1 MKRNFSFYVARRY
14 MFSKK
19 SVGAINVISFISVT
33 GVAVATMALVIV
45 LSVFNGFHDLV
56 ASLFT
61 NFDPQIEVV
70 PAKGKTVN
78 ADAPELDKIRH
89 LNFVDVATDVV
100 EDQAIAVYGDRQ
112 RMVTVMGVDENFDQ
126 LTRIGDILY
135 GEGDFTLRVANLYF
149 GVPGIRLAQDMGLG
163 ARWADYLKIYAPVRQ
178 GQLTDLDTPTDGFVV
193 DSLLSPGVVFAVNQN
208 KYDRDRIITSIYFAR
223 QLFDQDGMLSSL
235 QLRLKP
241 GTDLAEAKQE
251 IKAAAGEN
259 FRVLDRFEQQE
270 DTFRIMQIEKV
281 LAYVFLTFILI
292 VACFNIISS
301 LSMLIIDKKDDIN
314 TLHNLGA
321 SDRQIVSI
329 FLYEGRIISAV
340 GALIGI
346 GLGLALCGLQQ
357 AFGFVKMGDSSGT
370 FIVNAYPRERSLRG
384 CARSVHH
391 RHPDRMG
398 GVVDSGAPSAPSDN
412 GQKSNNINKSKENNE
427 QETLFDSSS
436 CCPACRSDG
445 SSNANRQR
453 TDCAACGKG
462 ERRTGCH
469 PQRGLLEDDFGFGV

>member
-1 MKRNFSFYVARRY
+1 MLKRNFSFYVARRY

-19 SVGAINVISFISVT
+19 SVGAINVISFISVA
-33 GVAVATMALVIV
+33 GVAVGTMALVIV

-70 PAKGKTVN
+70 PVKGKTIN
-78 ADAPELDKIRH
+78 ADAPELDRIRH
-89 LNFVDVATDVV
+89 LDFVDVATDVV

-126 LTRIGDILY
+126 LTNISDILY
-135 GEGDFTLRVANLYF
+135 GDGDFTLRVANLYF
-149 GVPGIRLAQDMGLG
+149 GVPGIRLAQDLGLG
-163 ARWADYLKIYAPVRQ
+163 ARWADYLKIYAPVRR

-193 DSLLSPGVVFAVNQN
+193 DSLLSPGVVYAVNQN

-241 GTDLAEAKQE
+241 GTDLAEAKRE
-251 IKAAAGEN
+251 IKAAAGEK
-259 FRVLDRFEQQE
+259 FRVLDRFEQQA

-301 LSMLIIDKKDDIN
+301 LSMLIIDKKNDIN

-321 SDRQIVSI
+321 NDRQIQSI

-346 GLGLALCGLQQ
+346 GLGLVLCGLQQ
-357 AFGFVKMGDSSGT
+357 AFGFVKMGESSGT
-370 FIVNAYPRERSLRG
+370 FIVNAYPV
-384 CARSVHH
+384 SVHYW
-391 RHPDRMG
+391 DVL
-398 GVVDSGAPSAPSDN
+398 VVFITVILIGWAASW
-412 GQKSNNINKSKENNE
+412 I
-427 QETLFDSSS
+427 
-436 CCPACRSDG
+436 PARRLRKQIL
-445 SSNANRQR
+445 NRI
-453 TDCAACGKG
+453 T
-462 ERRTGCH
+462 T
-469 PQRGLLEDDFGFGV
+469 P

>member
-1 MKRNFSFYVARRY
+1 MSTSQHNTISTPQHFTITTHKIMKRNFSFYVARRY

-19 SVGAINVISFISVT
+19 SVGAINVISFISVA
-33 GVAVATMALVIV
+33 GVAVGTMALVIV

-70 PAKGKTVN
+70 PVKGKTIN
-78 ADAPELDKIRH
+78 ADAPELDRIRH

-126 LTRIGDILY
+126 LTNISDILY
-135 GEGDFTLRVANLYF
+135 GDGDFTLRVANLYF
-149 GVPGIRLAQDMGLG
+149 GVPGIRLAQDLGLG
-163 ARWADYLKIYAPVRQ
+163 ARWTDYLKIYAPVRR

-193 DSLLSPGVVFAVNQN
+193 DSLLSPGVVYAVNQN

-241 GTDLAEAKQE
+241 GTDLSTAKRE
-251 IKAAAGEN
+251 IKAAAGEK
-259 FRVLDRFEQQE
+259 FRVLDRFEQQA

-301 LSMLIIDKKDDIN
+301 LSMLIIDKKNDIN

-321 SDRQIVSI
+321 NDRQIQSI

-357 AFGFVKMGDSSGT
+357 AFGFVKMGESSGT
-370 FIVNAYPRERSLRG
+370 FIVNAYPV
-384 CARSVHH
+384 SVHYW
-391 RHPDRMG
+391 DVL
-398 GVVDSGAPSAPSDN
+398 VVFITVILIGWAASW
-412 GQKSNNINKSKENNE
+412 I
-427 QETLFDSSS
+427 
-436 CCPACRSDG
+436 PARRLRKQIL
-445 SSNANRQR
+445 NRI
-453 TDCAACGKG
+453 T
-462 ERRTGCH
+462 TS
-469 PQRGLLEDDFGFGV
+469 

>member
-19 SVGAINVISFISVT
+19 SVGAINVISFISVA
-33 GVAVATMALVIV
+33 GVAVGTMALVIV

-70 PAKGKTVN
+70 PVKGKTIN
-78 ADAPELDKIRH
+78 ADAPELDRIRH
-89 LNFVDVATDVV
+89 LDFVDVATDVV

-126 LTRIGDILY
+126 LTNISDILY
-135 GEGDFTLRVANLYF
+135 GDGDFTLRVANLYF
-149 GVPGIRLAQDMGLG
+149 GVPGIRLAQDLGLG
-163 ARWADYLKIYAPVRQ
+163 ARWADYLKIYAPVRR

-193 DSLLSPGVVFAVNQN
+193 DSLLSPGVVYAVNQN

-241 GTDLAEAKQE
+241 GTDLSTAKRE
-251 IKAAAGEN
+251 IKAAAGEK
-259 FRVLDRFEQQE
+259 FRVLDRFEQQA

-301 LSMLIIDKKDDIN
+301 LSMLIIDKKNDIN
-314 TLHNLGA
+314 TLYNLGA
-321 SDRQIVSI
+321 NDRQIQSI

-357 AFGFVKMGDSSGT
+357 AFGFVKMGESSGT
-370 FIVNAYPRERSLRG
+370 FIVNAYPV
-384 CARSVHH
+384 SVHYW
-391 RHPDRMG
+391 DVL
-398 GVVDSGAPSAPSDN
+398 VVFITVILIGWAASW
-412 GQKSNNINKSKENNE
+412 I
-427 QETLFDSSS
+427 
-436 CCPACRSDG
+436 PARRLRKQIL
-445 SSNANRQR
+445 NRI
-453 TDCAACGKG
+453 T
-462 ERRTGCH
+462 T
-469 PQRGLLEDDFGFGV
+469 P

>member
-19 SVGAINVISFISVT
+19 SVGAINVISFISVA
-33 GVAVATMALVIV
+33 GVAVGTMALVIV

-70 PAKGKTVN
+70 PVKGKTIN
-78 ADAPELDKIRH
+78 ADAPELDRIRH
-89 LNFVDVATDVV
+89 LDFVDVATDVV

-126 LTRIGDILY
+126 LTNISDILY
-135 GEGDFTLRVANLYF
+135 GDGDFTLRVANLYF
-149 GVPGIRLAQDMGLG
+149 GVPGIRLAQDLGLG
-163 ARWADYLKIYAPVRQ
+163 ARWADYLKIYAPVRR

-193 DSLLSPGVVFAVNQN
+193 DSLLSPGVVYAVNQN

-241 GTDLAEAKQE
+241 GTDLSTAKRE
-251 IKAAAGEN
+251 IKAAAGEK
-259 FRVLDRFEQQE
+259 FRVLDRFEQQA

-301 LSMLIIDKKDDIN
+301 LSMLIIDKKNDIN

-321 SDRQIVSI
+321 NDRQIQSI

-357 AFGFVKMGDSSGT
+357 AFGFVKMGESSGT
-370 FIVNAYPRERSLRG
+370 FIVNAYPV
-384 CARSVHH
+384 SVHYW
-391 RHPDRMG
+391 DVL
-398 GVVDSGAPSAPSDN
+398 VVFITVILIGWAASW
-412 GQKSNNINKSKENNE
+412 I
-427 QETLFDSSS
+427 
-436 CCPACRSDG
+436 PARRLRKQIL
-445 SSNANRQR
+445 NR
-453 TDCAACGKG
+453 T
-462 ERRTGCH
+462 TT
-469 PQRGLLEDDFGFGV
+469 P

>member
-19 SVGAINVISFISVT
+19 SVGAINVISFISVA
-33 GVAVATMALVIV
+33 GVAVGTMALVIV

-70 PAKGKTVN
+70 PVKGKTIN
-78 ADAPELDKIRH
+78 ADAPELDRIRH
-89 LNFVDVATDVV
+89 LDFVDVATDVV

-126 LTRIGDILY
+126 LTNISDILY
-135 GEGDFTLRVANLYF
+135 GDGDFTLRVANLYF
-149 GVPGIRLAQDMGLG
+149 GVPGIRLAQDLGLG
-163 ARWADYLKIYAPVRQ
+163 ARWADYLKIYAPVRR

-193 DSLLSPGVVFAVNQN
+193 DSLLSPGVVYAVNQN

-241 GTDLAEAKQE
+241 GTDLSTAKRE
-251 IKAAAGEN
+251 IKAATGEK
-259 FRVLDRFEQQE
+259 FRVLDRFEQQA

-301 LSMLIIDKKDDIN
+301 LSMLIIDKKNDIN

-321 SDRQIVSI
+321 NDRQIQSI

-357 AFGFVKMGDSSGT
+357 AFGFVKMGESSGT
-370 FIVNAYPRERSLRG
+370 FIVNAYPV
-384 CARSVHH
+384 SVHYW
-391 RHPDRMG
+391 DVL
-398 GVVDSGAPSAPSDN
+398 VVFITVILIGWAASW
-412 GQKSNNINKSKENNE
+412 I
-427 QETLFDSSS
+427 
-436 CCPACRSDG
+436 PARRLRKQIL
-445 SSNANRQR
+445 NRI
-453 TDCAACGKG
+453 T
-462 ERRTGCH
+462 T
-469 PQRGLLEDDFGFGV
+469 P

>member
-1 MKRNFSFYVARRY
+1 MLKRNFSFYVARRY

-19 SVGAINVISFISVT
+19 SVGAINVISFISVA
-33 GVAVATMALVIV
+33 GVAVGTMALVIV

-70 PAKGKTVN
+70 PVKGKTIN
-78 ADAPELDKIRH
+78 ADAPELDRIRH
-89 LNFVDVATDVV
+89 LDFVDVATDVV

-126 LTRIGDILY
+126 LTNISDILY
-135 GEGDFTLRVANLYF
+135 GDGDFTLRVANLYF
-149 GVPGIRLAQDMGLG
+149 GVPGIRLAQDLGLG
-163 ARWADYLKIYAPVRQ
+163 ARWADYLKIYAPVRR

-193 DSLLSPGVVFAVNQN
+193 DSLLSPGVVYAVNQN

-241 GTDLAEAKQE
+241 GTDLSTAKRE
-251 IKAAAGEN
+251 IKAAAGEK
-259 FRVLDRFEQQE
+259 FRVLDRFEQQA

-301 LSMLIIDKKDDIN
+301 LSMLIIDKKNDIN

-321 SDRQIVSI
+321 NDRQIQSI

-357 AFGFVKMGDSSGT
+357 AFGFVKMGESSGT
-370 FIVNAYPRERSLRG
+370 FIVNAYPV
-384 CARSVHH
+384 SVHYW
-391 RHPDRMG
+391 DVL
-398 GVVDSGAPSAPSDN
+398 VVFVTVILIGWAASW
-412 GQKSNNINKSKENNE
+412 I
-427 QETLFDSSS
+427 
-436 CCPACRSDG
+436 PARRLRKQIL
-445 SSNANRQR
+445 NRI
-453 TDCAACGKG
+453 T
-462 ERRTGCH
+462 T
-469 PQRGLLEDDFGFGV
+469 P

>member
-1 MKRNFSFYVARRY
+1 MLKRNFSFYVARRY

-19 SVGAINVISFISVT
+19 SVGAINVISFISVA
-33 GVAVATMALVIV
+33 GVAVGTMALVIV

-70 PAKGKTVN
+70 PVKGKTIN
-78 ADAPELDKIRH
+78 ADAPELDRIRH
-89 LNFVDVATDVV
+89 LDFVDVATDVV

-126 LTRIGDILY
+126 LTNISDILY
-135 GEGDFTLRVANLYF
+135 GDGDFTLRVANLYF
-149 GVPGIRLAQDMGLG
+149 GVPGIRLAQDLGLG
-163 ARWADYLKIYAPVRQ
+163 ARWADYLKIYAPVRR

-193 DSLLSPGVVFAVNQN
+193 DSLLSPGVVYAVNQN

-241 GTDLAEAKQE
+241 GTDLGTAKRE
-251 IKAAAGEN
+251 IKAAAGGR
-259 FRVLDRFEQQE
+259 FRVLDRFEQQA

-301 LSMLIIDKKDDIN
+301 LSMLIIDKKNDIN

-321 SDRQIVSI
+321 NDRQIVSI

-357 AFGFVKMGDSSGT
+357 AFGFVKMGESSGT
-370 FIVNAYPRERSLRG
+370 FIVNAYPV
-384 CARSVHH
+384 SVHYW
-391 RHPDRMG
+391 DVL
-398 GVVDSGAPSAPSDN
+398 VVFITVILIGWAASW
-412 GQKSNNINKSKENNE
+412 I
-427 QETLFDSSS
+427 
-436 CCPACRSDG
+436 PARRLRKQIL
-445 SSNANRQR
+445 NRI
-453 TDCAACGKG
+453 T
-462 ERRTGCH
+462 T
-469 PQRGLLEDDFGFGV
+469 P

>member
-19 SVGAINVISFISVT
+19 SVGAINVISFISVA
-33 GVAVATMALVIV
+33 GVAVGTMALVIV

-70 PAKGKTVN
+70 PVKGKTVN
-78 ADAPELDKIRH
+78 ADAPELDRIRH
-89 LNFVDVATDVV
+89 LDFVDVATDVV

-126 LTRIGDILY
+126 LTNISDILY
-135 GEGDFTLRVANLYF
+135 GDGDFTLRVANLYF
-149 GVPGIRLAQDMGLG
+149 GVPGIRLAQDLGLG
-163 ARWADYLKIYAPVRQ
+163 ARWADYLKIYAPVRR

-193 DSLLSPGVVFAVNQN
+193 DSLLSPGVVYAVNQN
-208 KYDRDRIITSIYFAR
+208 KYDCDRIITSIYFAR

-241 GTDLAEAKQE
+241 GTDLSTAKRE
-251 IKAAAGEN
+251 IKAAAGEK
-259 FRVLDRFEQQE
+259 FRVLDRFEQQA

-321 SDRQIVSI
+321 NDRQIQSI

-357 AFGFVKMGDSSGT
+357 AFGFVKMGESSGT
-370 FIVNAYPRERSLRG
+370 FIVNAYPV
-384 CARSVHH
+384 SVHYW
-391 RHPDRMG
+391 DVL
-398 GVVDSGAPSAPSDN
+398 VVFITVILIGWAASW
-412 GQKSNNINKSKENNE
+412 I
-427 QETLFDSSS
+427 
-436 CCPACRSDG
+436 PARRLRKQIL
-445 SSNANRQR
+445 NRI
-453 TDCAACGKG
+453 T
-462 ERRTGCH
+462 T
-469 PQRGLLEDDFGFGV
+469 P

>member
-1 MKRNFSFYVARRY
+1 MLKRNFSFYVARRY

-19 SVGAINVISFISVT
+19 SVGAINVISFISVA
-33 GVAVATMALVIV
+33 GVAVGTMALVIV

-70 PAKGKTVN
+70 PLKGKTIN

-89 LNFVDVATDVV
+89 LDFVDVATDVV

-126 LTRIGDILY
+126 LTNIGDILY
-135 GEGDFTLRVANLYF
+135 GDGDFTLRVANLYF
-149 GVPGIRLAQDMGLG
+149 GVPGIRLAQDLGLG
-163 ARWADYLKIYAPVRQ
+163 ARWADYLKIYAPVRR

-193 DSLLSPGVVFAVNQN
+193 DSLLSPGVVYAVNQN

-241 GTDLAEAKQE
+241 GTDLGTAKKE
-251 IKAAAGEN
+251 IKAAAGEK
-259 FRVLDRFEQQE
+259 FRVLDRFEQQA

-301 LSMLIIDKKDDIN
+301 LSMLIIDKKNDIN

-321 SDRQIVSI
+321 NDRQIVSI

-357 AFGFVKMGDSSGT
+357 AFGFVKMGESSGT
-370 FIVNAYPRERSLRG
+370 FIVNAYPV
-384 CARSVHH
+384 SVHYW
-391 RHPDRMG
+391 DVL
-398 GVVDSGAPSAPSDN
+398 VVFVTVILIGWAASW
-412 GQKSNNINKSKENNE
+412 I
-427 QETLFDSSS
+427 
-436 CCPACRSDG
+436 PARRLRKQIL
-445 SSNANRQR
+445 NRI
-453 TDCAACGKG
+453 T
-462 ERRTGCH
+462 T
-469 PQRGLLEDDFGFGV
+469 P

>member
-1 MKRNFSFYVARRY
+1 MLKRNFSFYVARRY

-19 SVGAINVISFISVT
+19 SVGAINVISFISVA
-33 GVAVATMALVIV
+33 GVAVGTMALVIV

-70 PAKGKTVN
+70 PVKGKTIN
-78 ADAPELDKIRH
+78 ADAPELDRIRH
-89 LNFVDVATDVV
+89 LDFVDVATDVV

-126 LTRIGDILY
+126 LTNISDILY
-135 GEGDFTLRVANLYF
+135 GDGDFTLRVANLYF
-149 GVPGIRLAQDMGLG
+149 GVPGIRLAQDLGLG
-163 ARWADYLKIYAPVRQ
+163 ARWADYLKIYAPVRR

-193 DSLLSPGVVFAVNQN
+193 DSLLSPGVVYAVNQN

-241 GTDLAEAKQE
+241 GTDLSTAKRE
-251 IKAAAGEN
+251 IKAAAGEK
-259 FRVLDRFEQQE
+259 FRVLDRFEQQA

-301 LSMLIIDKKDDIN
+301 LSMLIIDKKNDIN
-314 TLHNLGA
+314 TLHSLGA
-321 SDRQIVSI
+321 NDRQIQSI

-357 AFGFVKMGDSSGT
+357 AFGFVKMGESSGT
-370 FIVNAYPRERSLRG
+370 FIVNAYPV
-384 CARSVHH
+384 SVHYW
-391 RHPDRMG
+391 DVL
-398 GVVDSGAPSAPSDN
+398 VVFITVILIGWAASW
-412 GQKSNNINKSKENNE
+412 I
-427 QETLFDSSS
+427 
-436 CCPACRSDG
+436 PARRLRKQIL
-445 SSNANRQR
+445 NRI
-453 TDCAACGKG
+453 T
-462 ERRTGCH
+462 T
-469 PQRGLLEDDFGFGV
+469 P

>member
-19 SVGAINVISFISVT
+19 SVGAINVISFISVA
-33 GVAVATMALVIV
+33 GVAVGTMALVIV

-70 PAKGKTVN
+70 PVKGKTIN
-78 ADAPELDKIRH
+78 ADAPELDRIRH

-126 LTRIGDILY
+126 LTNIGDILY
-135 GEGDFTLRVANLYF
+135 GDGDFTLRVANLYF
-149 GVPGIRLAQDMGLG
+149 GVPGIRLAQDLGLG
-163 ARWADYLKIYAPVRQ
+163 ARWADYLKIYAPVRR

-193 DSLLSPGVVFAVNQN
+193 DSLLSPGVVYAVNQN

-241 GTDLAEAKQE
+241 GTDLSTAKRE
-251 IKAAAGEN
+251 IKAAAGEK
-259 FRVLDRFEQQE
+259 FRVLDRFEQQA

-301 LSMLIIDKKDDIN
+301 LSMLIIDKKNDIN

-321 SDRQIVSI
+321 NDRQIQSI

-346 GLGLALCGLQQ
+346 GFGLALCGLQQ
-357 AFGFVKMGDSSGT
+357 AFGFVKMGESSGT
-370 FIVNAYPRERSLRG
+370 FIVNAYPV
-384 CARSVHH
+384 SVHYW
-391 RHPDRMG
+391 DVL
-398 GVVDSGAPSAPSDN
+398 VVFVTVILIGWAASW
-412 GQKSNNINKSKENNE
+412 I
-427 QETLFDSSS
+427 
-436 CCPACRSDG
+436 PARRLRKQIL
-445 SSNANRQR
+445 NRI
-453 TDCAACGKG
+453 T
-462 ERRTGCH
+462 T
-469 PQRGLLEDDFGFGV
+469 P

>member
-1 MKRNFSFYVARRY
+1 MLKRNFSFYVARRY

-19 SVGAINVISFISVT
+19 SVGAINVISFISVA
-33 GVAVATMALVIV
+33 GVAVGTMALVIV

-70 PAKGKTVN
+70 PVKGKTIN
-78 ADAPELDKIRH
+78 ADAPELDRIRH
-89 LNFVDVATDVV
+89 LDFVDVATDVV
-100 EDQAIAVYGDRQ
+100 EDQAIAVYSDRQ

-126 LTRIGDILY
+126 LTNISDILY
-135 GEGDFTLRVANLYF
+135 GDGDFTLRVANLYF
-149 GVPGIRLAQDMGLG
+149 GVPGIRLAQDLGLG
-163 ARWADYLKIYAPVRQ
+163 ARWADYLKIYAPVRR

-193 DSLLSPGVVFAVNQN
+193 DSLLSPGVVYAVNQN

-241 GTDLAEAKQE
+241 GTDLSTAKRE
-251 IKAAAGEN
+251 IKAAAGEK
-259 FRVLDRFEQQE
+259 FRVLDRFEQQA

-301 LSMLIIDKKDDIN
+301 LSMLIIDKKNDIN

-321 SDRQIVSI
+321 NDRQIQSI

-357 AFGFVKMGDSSGT
+357 AFGFVKMGESSGT
-370 FIVNAYPRERSLRG
+370 FIVNAYPV
-384 CARSVHH
+384 SVHYW
-391 RHPDRMG
+391 DVL
-398 GVVDSGAPSAPSDN
+398 VVFITVILIGWAASW
-412 GQKSNNINKSKENNE
+412 I
-427 QETLFDSSS
+427 
-436 CCPACRSDG
+436 PARRLRKQIL
-445 SSNANRQR
+445 NRI
-453 TDCAACGKG
+453 T
-462 ERRTGCH
+462 TS
-469 PQRGLLEDDFGFGV
+469 

>member
-1 MKRNFSFYVARRY
+1 MSTSQHNTISTPQHFTITTHKIMKRNFSFYVARRY

-19 SVGAINVISFISVT
+19 SVGAINVISFISVA
-33 GVAVATMALVIV
+33 GVAVGTMALVIV

-70 PAKGKTVN
+70 PVKGKTIN
-78 ADAPELDKIRH
+78 ADAPELDRIRH
-89 LNFVDVATDVV
+89 LDFVDVATDVV

-126 LTRIGDILY
+126 LTNISDILY
-135 GEGDFTLRVANLYF
+135 GDGDFTLRVANLYF
-149 GVPGIRLAQDMGLG
+149 GVPGIRLAQDLGLG
-163 ARWADYLKIYAPVRQ
+163 ARWADYLKIYAPVRR

-193 DSLLSPGVVFAVNQN
+193 DSLLSPGVVYAVNQN

-241 GTDLAEAKQE
+241 GTDLSTAKRE
-251 IKAAAGEN
+251 IKAAAGEK
-259 FRVLDRFEQQE
+259 FRVLDRFEQQA

-301 LSMLIIDKKDDIN
+301 LSMLIIDKKNDIN

-321 SDRQIVSI
+321 NDRQIQSI

-357 AFGFVKMGDSSGT
+357 AFGFVKMGESSGT
-370 FIVNAYPRERSLRG
+370 FIVNAYPV
-384 CARSVHH
+384 SVHYW
-391 RHPDRMG
+391 DVL
-398 GVVDSGAPSAPSDN
+398 VVFVTVILIGWAASW
-412 GQKSNNINKSKENNE
+412 I
-427 QETLFDSSS
+427 
-436 CCPACRSDG
+436 PARRLRKQIL
-445 SSNANRQR
+445 NRI
-453 TDCAACGKG
+453 T
-462 ERRTGCH
+462 T
-469 PQRGLLEDDFGFGV
+469 P

>member
-1 MKRNFSFYVARRY
+1 MSTSQHNTISTPQHFTITTHKIMKRNFSFYVARRY

-19 SVGAINVISFISVT
+19 SVGAINVISFISVA
-33 GVAVATMALVIV
+33 GVAVGTMALVIV

-70 PAKGKTVN
+70 PVKGKTIN
-78 ADAPELDKIRH
+78 ADAPELDRIRH
-89 LNFVDVATDVV
+89 LDFVDVATDVV

-126 LTRIGDILY
+126 LTNISDILY
-135 GEGDFTLRVANLYF
+135 GDGDFTLRVANLYF
-149 GVPGIRLAQDMGLG
+149 GVPGIRLAQDLGLG
-163 ARWADYLKIYAPVRQ
+163 ARWTDYLKIYAPVRR

-193 DSLLSPGVVFAVNQN
+193 DSLLSPGVVYAVNQN

-241 GTDLAEAKQE
+241 GTDLSTAKRE
-251 IKAAAGEN
+251 IKAAAGEK
-259 FRVLDRFEQQE
+259 FRVLDRFEQQA

-301 LSMLIIDKKDDIN
+301 LSMLIIDKKNDIN

-321 SDRQIVSI
+321 NDRQIQSI
-329 FLYEGRIISAV
+329 FLYEGRIISAI

-357 AFGFVKMGDSSGT
+357 AFGFVKMGESSGT
-370 FIVNAYPRERSLRG
+370 FIVNAYPV
-384 CARSVHH
+384 SVHYW
-391 RHPDRMG
+391 DVL
-398 GVVDSGAPSAPSDN
+398 VVFITVILIGWAASW
-412 GQKSNNINKSKENNE
+412 I
-427 QETLFDSSS
+427 
-436 CCPACRSDG
+436 PARRLRKQIL
-445 SSNANRQR
+445 NRI
-453 TDCAACGKG
+453 T
-462 ERRTGCH
+462 T
-469 PQRGLLEDDFGFGV
+469 P

>member
-1 MKRNFSFYVARRY
+1 

-19 SVGAINVISFISVT
+19 SVGAINVISFISVA
-33 GVAVATMALVIV
+33 GVAVGTMALVIV

-70 PAKGKTVN
+70 PVKGKTIN
-78 ADAPELDKIRH
+78 ADAPELDRIRH
-89 LNFVDVATDVV
+89 LDFVDVATDVV

-126 LTRIGDILY
+126 LTNIGDILY
-135 GEGDFTLRVANLYF
+135 GDGDFTLRVANLYF
-149 GVPGIRLAQDMGLG
+149 GVPGIRLAQDLGLG
-163 ARWADYLKIYAPVRQ
+163 ARWADYLKIYAPVRR

-193 DSLLSPGVVFAVNQN
+193 DSLLSPGVVYAVNQN

-241 GTDLAEAKQE
+241 GTDLSTAKRE
-251 IKAAAGEN
+251 IKAAAGEK
-259 FRVLDRFEQQE
+259 FRVLDRFEQQA

-301 LSMLIIDKKDDIN
+301 LSMLIIDKKNDIN

-321 SDRQIVSI
+321 NDRQIQSI

-357 AFGFVKMGDSSGT
+357 AFGFVKMGESSGT
-370 FIVNAYPRERSLRG
+370 FIVNAYPV
-384 CARSVHH
+384 SVHYW
-391 RHPDRMG
+391 DVL
-398 GVVDSGAPSAPSDN
+398 VVFITVILIGWAASW
-412 GQKSNNINKSKENNE
+412 I
-427 QETLFDSSS
+427 
-436 CCPACRSDG
+436 PARRLRKQIL
-445 SSNANRQR
+445 NRI
-453 TDCAACGKG
+453 T
-462 ERRTGCH
+462 TS
-469 PQRGLLEDDFGFGV
+469 

>member
-1 MKRNFSFYVARRY
+1 MLKRNFSFYVARRY

-19 SVGAINVISFISVT
+19 SVGAINVISFISVA
-33 GVAVATMALVIV
+33 GVAVGTMALVIV

-70 PAKGKTVN
+70 PVKGKTIN
-78 ADAPELDKIRH
+78 ADAPELDRIRH
-89 LNFVDVATDVV
+89 LDFVDVATDVV

-126 LTRIGDILY
+126 LTNISDILY
-135 GEGDFTLRVANLYF
+135 GDGDFTLRVANLYF
-149 GVPGIRLAQDMGLG
+149 GVPGIRLAQDLGLG
-163 ARWADYLKIYAPVRQ
+163 ARWADYLKIYAPVRR

-193 DSLLSPGVVFAVNQN
+193 DSLLSPGVVYAVNQN

-241 GTDLAEAKQE
+241 GTDLSTAKRE
-251 IKAAAGEN
+251 IKAAAGEK
-259 FRVLDRFEQQE
+259 FRVLDRFEQQA

-301 LSMLIIDKKDDIN
+301 LSMLIIDKKNDIN

-321 SDRQIVSI
+321 NERQIQSI

-357 AFGFVKMGDSSGT
+357 AFGFVKMGESSGT
-370 FIVNAYPRERSLRG
+370 FIVNAYPV
-384 CARSVHH
+384 SVHYW
-391 RHPDRMG
+391 DVL
-398 GVVDSGAPSAPSDN
+398 VVFITVILIGWAASW
-412 GQKSNNINKSKENNE
+412 I
-427 QETLFDSSS
+427 
-436 CCPACRSDG
+436 PARRLRKQIL
-445 SSNANRQR
+445 NRI
-453 TDCAACGKG
+453 T
-462 ERRTGCH
+462 T
-469 PQRGLLEDDFGFGV
+469 P

>member
-1 MKRNFSFYVARRY
+1 MKRNFSFYIARRY

-19 SVGAINVISFISVT
+19 SVGAINVISFISVA
-33 GVAVATMALVIV
+33 GVAVGTMALVIV

-70 PAKGKTVN
+70 PVKGKTIN
-78 ADAPELDKIRH
+78 ADAPELDRIRH
-89 LNFVDVATDVV
+89 LDFVDVATDVV

-126 LTRIGDILY
+126 LTNISDILY
-135 GEGDFTLRVANLYF
+135 GDGDFTLRVANLYF
-149 GVPGIRLAQDMGLG
+149 GVPGIRLAQDLGLG
-163 ARWADYLKIYAPVRQ
+163 ARWADYLKIYAPVRR
-178 GQLTDLDTPTDGFVV
+178 GQLTDLNTPTDGFVV
-193 DSLLSPGVVFAVNQN
+193 DSLLSPGVVYAVNQN

-241 GTDLAEAKQE
+241 DTDLSTAKCE
-251 IKAAAGEN
+251 IKAAAGEK
-259 FRVLDRFEQQE
+259 FRVLDRFEQQA

-321 SDRQIVSI
+321 NDRQIQSI

-357 AFGFVKMGDSSGT
+357 AFGFVKMGESSGT
-370 FIVNAYPRERSLRG
+370 FIVNAYPV
-384 CARSVHH
+384 SVHYW
-391 RHPDRMG
+391 DVL
-398 GVVDSGAPSAPSDN
+398 VVFITVILIGWAASW
-412 GQKSNNINKSKENNE
+412 I
-427 QETLFDSSS
+427 
-436 CCPACRSDG
+436 PARRLRKQIL
-445 SSNANRQR
+445 NRI
-453 TDCAACGKG
+453 T
-462 ERRTGCH
+462 T
-469 PQRGLLEDDFGFGV
+469 P

>member
-1 MKRNFSFYVARRY
+1 MSTSQHNTISTPQHFTITTHKIMKRNFSFYVARRY

-19 SVGAINVISFISVT
+19 SVGAINVISFISVA
-33 GVAVATMALVIV
+33 GVAVGTMALVIV

-70 PAKGKTVN
+70 PVKGKTIN
-78 ADAPELDKIRH
+78 ADAPELDRIRH
-89 LNFVDVATDVV
+89 LDFVDVATDVV

-126 LTRIGDILY
+126 LTNISDILY
-135 GEGDFTLRVANLYF
+135 GDGDFTLRVANLYF
-149 GVPGIRLAQDMGLG
+149 GVPGIRLAQDLGLG
-163 ARWADYLKIYAPVRQ
+163 ARWADYLKIYAPVRR
-178 GQLTDLDTPTDGFVV
+178 GQLTDIDTPTDGFVV
-193 DSLLSPGVVFAVNQN
+193 DSLLSPGVVYAVNQN

-241 GTDLAEAKQE
+241 GTDLGTAKRE
-251 IKAAAGEN
+251 IKAAAGEK
-259 FRVLDRFEQQE
+259 FRVLDRFEQQA

-301 LSMLIIDKKDDIN
+301 LSMLIIDKKNDIN

-321 SDRQIVSI
+321 NERQIQSI

-357 AFGFVKMGDSSGT
+357 AFGFVKMGESSGT
-370 FIVNAYPRERSLRG
+370 FIVNAYPV
-384 CARSVHH
+384 SVHYW
-391 RHPDRMG
+391 DVL
-398 GVVDSGAPSAPSDN
+398 VVFITVILIGWAASW
-412 GQKSNNINKSKENNE
+412 I
-427 QETLFDSSS
+427 
-436 CCPACRSDG
+436 PARRLRKQIL
-445 SSNANRQR
+445 NRI
-453 TDCAACGKG
+453 T
-462 ERRTGCH
+462 T
-469 PQRGLLEDDFGFGV
+469 P

>member
-1 MKRNFSFYVARRY
+1 MSTSQHITISTPQHFTITTHKIMKRNFSFYVARRY

-19 SVGAINVISFISVT
+19 SVGAINVISFISVA
-33 GVAVATMALVIV
+33 GVAVGTMALVIV

-70 PAKGKTVN
+70 PVKGKTIN
-78 ADAPELDKIRH
+78 ADAPELDRIRH
-89 LNFVDVATDVV
+89 LDFVDVATDVV

-126 LTRIGDILY
+126 LTNISDILY
-135 GEGDFTLRVANLYF
+135 GDGDFTLRVANLYF
-149 GVPGIRLAQDMGLG
+149 GVPGIRLAQDLGLG
-163 ARWADYLKIYAPVRQ
+163 ARWTDYLKIYAPVRR

-193 DSLLSPGVVFAVNQN
+193 DSLLSPGVVYAVNQN

-241 GTDLAEAKQE
+241 GTDLSTAKRE
-251 IKAAAGEN
+251 IKAAAGEK
-259 FRVLDRFEQQE
+259 FRVLDRFEQQA

-301 LSMLIIDKKDDIN
+301 LSMLIIDKKNDIN

-321 SDRQIVSI
+321 NDRQIQSI

-357 AFGFVKMGDSSGT
+357 AFGFVKMGESSGT
-370 FIVNAYPRERSLRG
+370 FIVNAYPV
-384 CARSVHH
+384 SVHYW
-391 RHPDRMG
+391 DVL
-398 GVVDSGAPSAPSDN
+398 VVFITVILIGWAASW
-412 GQKSNNINKSKENNE
+412 I
-427 QETLFDSSS
+427 
-436 CCPACRSDG
+436 PARRLRKQIL
-445 SSNANRQR
+445 NRI
-453 TDCAACGKG
+453 T
-462 ERRTGCH
+462 T
-469 PQRGLLEDDFGFGV
+469 P

>member
-19 SVGAINVISFISVT
+19 SVGAINVISFISVA
-33 GVAVATMALVIV
+33 GVAVGTMALVIV

-70 PAKGKTVN
+70 PVKGKTVN
-78 ADAPELDKIRH
+78 ADAPELDRIRH
-89 LNFVDVATDVV
+89 LDFVDVATDVV

-126 LTRIGDILY
+126 LTNISDILY
-135 GEGDFTLRVANLYF
+135 GDGDFTLRVANLYF
-149 GVPGIRLAQDMGLG
+149 GVPGIRLAQDLGLG
-163 ARWADYLKIYAPVRQ
+163 ARWTDYLKIYAPVRR

-193 DSLLSPGVVFAVNQN
+193 DSLLSPGVVYAVNQN

-241 GTDLAEAKQE
+241 GTDLSTAKRE
-251 IKAAAGEN
+251 IKAAAGEK
-259 FRVLDRFEQQE
+259 FRVLDRFEQQA

-301 LSMLIIDKKDDIN
+301 LSMLIIDKKNDIN

-321 SDRQIVSI
+321 NDRQIQSI

-357 AFGFVKMGDSSGT
+357 AFGFVKMGESSGT
-370 FIVNAYPRERSLRG
+370 FIVNAYPV
-384 CARSVHH
+384 SVHYW
-391 RHPDRMG
+391 DVL
-398 GVVDSGAPSAPSDN
+398 VVFVTVILIGWAASW
-412 GQKSNNINKSKENNE
+412 I
-427 QETLFDSSS
+427 
-436 CCPACRSDG
+436 PARRLRKQIL
-445 SSNANRQR
+445 NRI
-453 TDCAACGKG
+453 T
-462 ERRTGCH
+462 T
-469 PQRGLLEDDFGFGV
+469 P

>member
-19 SVGAINVISFISVT
+19 SVGAINVISFISVA
-33 GVAVATMALVIV
+33 GVAVGTMALVIV

-70 PAKGKTVN
+70 PVKGKTIN
-78 ADAPELDKIRH
+78 ADAPELDRIRH
-89 LNFVDVATDVV
+89 LDFVDVATDVV

-126 LTRIGDILY
+126 LTNISDILY
-135 GEGDFTLRVANLYF
+135 GDGDFTLRVANLYF
-149 GVPGIRLAQDMGLG
+149 GVPGIRLAQDLGLG
-163 ARWADYLKIYAPVRQ
+163 ARWADYLKIYAPVRR

-193 DSLLSPGVVFAVNQN
+193 DSLLSPGVVYAVNQN

-223 QLFDQDGMLSSL
+223 QLFDQGGMLSSL

-241 GTDLAEAKQE
+241 GTDLSTAKRE
-251 IKAAAGEN
+251 IKAAAGEK
-259 FRVLDRFEQQE
+259 FRVLDRFEQQA

-321 SDRQIVSI
+321 NDRQIQSI

-357 AFGFVKMGDSSGT
+357 AFGFVKMGESSGT
-370 FIVNAYPRERSLRG
+370 FIVNAYPV
-384 CARSVHH
+384 SVHYW
-391 RHPDRMG
+391 DVL
-398 GVVDSGAPSAPSDN
+398 VVFITVILIGWAASW
-412 GQKSNNINKSKENNE
+412 I
-427 QETLFDSSS
+427 
-436 CCPACRSDG
+436 PARRLRKQIL
-445 SSNANRQR
+445 NRI
-453 TDCAACGKG
+453 T
-462 ERRTGCH
+462 T
-469 PQRGLLEDDFGFGV
+469 P

>member
-1 MKRNFSFYVARRY
+1 

-19 SVGAINVISFISVT
+19 SVGAINVISFISVA
-33 GVAVATMALVIV
+33 GVAVGTMALVIV

-70 PAKGKTVN
+70 PVKGKTIN
-78 ADAPELDKIRH
+78 ADAPELDRIRH
-89 LNFVDVATDVV
+89 LDFVDVATDVV

-126 LTRIGDILY
+126 LTNISDILY
-135 GEGDFTLRVANLYF
+135 GDGDFTLRVANLYF
-149 GVPGIRLAQDMGLG
+149 GVPGIRLAQDLGLG
-163 ARWADYLKIYAPVRQ
+163 ARWADYLKIYAPVRR

-193 DSLLSPGVVFAVNQN
+193 DSLLSPGVVYAVNQN

-241 GTDLAEAKQE
+241 GTDLSTAKRE
-251 IKAAAGEN
+251 IKAAAGEK
-259 FRVLDRFEQQE
+259 FRVLDRFEQQA

-301 LSMLIIDKKDDIN
+301 LSMLIIDKKNDIN

-321 SDRQIVSI
+321 NDRQIVSI

-357 AFGFVKMGDSSGT
+357 AFGFVKMGESSGT
-370 FIVNAYPRERSLRG
+370 FIVNAYPV
-384 CARSVHH
+384 SVHYW
-391 RHPDRMG
+391 DVL
-398 GVVDSGAPSAPSDN
+398 VVFITVILIGWAASW
-412 GQKSNNINKSKENNE
+412 I
-427 QETLFDSSS
+427 
-436 CCPACRSDG
+436 PARRLRKQIL
-445 SSNANRQR
+445 NRI
-453 TDCAACGKG
+453 T
-462 ERRTGCH
+462 T
-469 PQRGLLEDDFGFGV
+469 P

>member
-19 SVGAINVISFISVT
+19 SVGAINVISFISVA
-33 GVAVATMALVIV
+33 GVAVGTMALVIV

-70 PAKGKTVN
+70 PVKGKTIN
-78 ADAPELDKIRH
+78 ADAPELDRIRH
-89 LNFVDVATDVV
+89 LDFVDVATDVV

-126 LTRIGDILY
+126 LTNISDILY
-135 GEGDFTLRVANLYF
+135 GDGDFTLRVANLYF
-149 GVPGIRLAQDMGLG
+149 GVPGIRLAQDLGLG
-163 ARWADYLKIYAPVRQ
+163 ARWADYLKIYAPVRR

-193 DSLLSPGVVFAVNQN
+193 DSLLSPGVVYAVNQN

-241 GTDLAEAKQE
+241 GTDLSTAKRE
-251 IKAAAGEN
+251 IKAAAGEK
-259 FRVLDRFEQQE
+259 FRVLDRFEQQA

-301 LSMLIIDKKDDIN
+301 LSMLIIDKKNDIN
-314 TLHNLGA
+314 TLHNLGVN
-321 SDRQIVSI
+321 DRQIQSI

-357 AFGFVKMGDSSGT
+357 AFGFVKMGESSGT
-370 FIVNAYPRERSLRG
+370 FIVNAYPV
-384 CARSVHH
+384 SVHYW
-391 RHPDRMG
+391 DVL
-398 GVVDSGAPSAPSDN
+398 VVFITVILIGWAASW
-412 GQKSNNINKSKENNE
+412 I
-427 QETLFDSSS
+427 
-436 CCPACRSDG
+436 PARRLRKQIL
-445 SSNANRQR
+445 NRI
-453 TDCAACGKG
+453 T
-462 ERRTGCH
+462 T
-469 PQRGLLEDDFGFGV
+469 P

>member
-19 SVGAINVISFISVT
+19 SVGAINVISFISVA
-33 GVAVATMALVIV
+33 GVAVGTMALVIV

-70 PAKGKTVN
+70 PVKGKTIN
-78 ADAPELDKIRH
+78 ADAPELDRIRH
-89 LNFVDVATDVV
+89 LDFVDVATDVV

-126 LTRIGDILY
+126 LTNISDILY
-135 GEGDFTLRVANLYF
+135 GDGDFTLRVANLYF
-149 GVPGIRLAQDMGLG
+149 GVPGIRLAQDLGLG
-163 ARWADYLKIYAPVRQ
+163 ARWADYLKIYAPVRR

-193 DSLLSPGVVFAVNQN
+193 DSLLSPGVVYAVNQN

-241 GTDLAEAKQE
+241 GTDLSTAKRE
-251 IKAAAGEN
+251 IKAAAGEK
-259 FRVLDRFEQQE
+259 FRVFDRFEQQA

-301 LSMLIIDKKDDIN
+301 LSMLIIDKKNDIN

-321 SDRQIVSI
+321 NDRQIQSI

-357 AFGFVKMGDSSGT
+357 AFGFVKMGESSGT
-370 FIVNAYPRERSLRG
+370 FIVNAYPV
-384 CARSVHH
+384 SVHYW
-391 RHPDRMG
+391 DVL
-398 GVVDSGAPSAPSDN
+398 VVFITVILIGWAASW
-412 GQKSNNINKSKENNE
+412 I
-427 QETLFDSSS
+427 
-436 CCPACRSDG
+436 PARRLRKQIL
-445 SSNANRQR
+445 NRI
-453 TDCAACGKG
+453 T
-462 ERRTGCH
+462 T
-469 PQRGLLEDDFGFGV
+469 P

>member
-1 MKRNFSFYVARRY
+1 

-19 SVGAINVISFISVT
+19 SVGAINVISFISVA
-33 GVAVATMALVIV
+33 GVAVGTMALVIV

-70 PAKGKTVN
+70 PVKGKTIN
-78 ADAPELDKIRH
+78 ADAPELDRIRH
-89 LNFVDVATDVV
+89 LDFVDVATDVV

-126 LTRIGDILY
+126 LTNISDILY
-135 GEGDFTLRVANLYF
+135 GDGDFTLRVANLYF
-149 GVPGIRLAQDMGLG
+149 GVPGIRLAQDLGLG
-163 ARWADYLKIYAPVRQ
+163 ARWADYLKIYAPVRR

-193 DSLLSPGVVFAVNQN
+193 DSLLSPGVVYAVNQN

-241 GTDLAEAKQE
+241 GTDLSTAKRE
-251 IKAAAGEN
+251 IKAAAGEK
-259 FRVLDRFEQQE
+259 FRVLDRFEQQA

-301 LSMLIIDKKDDIN
+301 LSMLIIDKKNDIN

-321 SDRQIVSI
+321 NDRQIQSI

-357 AFGFVKMGDSSGT
+357 AFGFVKMGESSGT
-370 FIVNAYPRERSLRG
+370 FIVNAYPV
-384 CARSVHH
+384 SVHYW
-391 RHPDRMG
+391 DVL
-398 GVVDSGAPSAPSDN
+398 VVFITVIMIGWAASW
-412 GQKSNNINKSKENNE
+412 I
-427 QETLFDSSS
+427 
-436 CCPACRSDG
+436 PARRLRKQIL
-445 SSNANRQR
+445 NRI
-453 TDCAACGKG
+453 T
-462 ERRTGCH
+462 T
-469 PQRGLLEDDFGFGV
+469 P

>member
-1 MKRNFSFYVARRY
+1 MLKRNFSFYVARRY

-19 SVGAINVISFISVT
+19 SVGAINVISFISVA
-33 GVAVATMALVIV
+33 GVAVGTMALVIV

-70 PAKGKTVN
+70 PVKGKTIN
-78 ADAPELDKIRH
+78 ADAPELDRIRH
-89 LNFVDVATDVV
+89 LDFVDVATDVV

-126 LTRIGDILY
+126 LTNISDILY
-135 GEGDFTLRVANLYF
+135 GDGDFTLRVANLYF
-149 GVPGIRLAQDMGLG
+149 GVPGIRLAQDLGLG
-163 ARWADYLKIYAPVRQ
+163 ARWADYLKIYAPVRR

-193 DSLLSPGVVFAVNQN
+193 DSLLSPGVVYAVNQN

-241 GTDLAEAKQE
+241 GTDLSTAKRE
-251 IKAAAGEN
+251 IKAVAGEK
-259 FRVLDRFEQQE
+259 FRVLDRFEQQA

-301 LSMLIIDKKDDIN
+301 LSMLIIDKKNDIN

-321 SDRQIVSI
+321 NDRQIQSI

-357 AFGFVKMGDSSGT
+357 AFGFVKMGESSGT
-370 FIVNAYPRERSLRG
+370 FIVNAYPV
-384 CARSVHH
+384 SVHYW
-391 RHPDRMG
+391 DVL
-398 GVVDSGAPSAPSDN
+398 VVFITVILIGWAASW
-412 GQKSNNINKSKENNE
+412 I
-427 QETLFDSSS
+427 
-436 CCPACRSDG
+436 PARRLRKQIL
-445 SSNANRQR
+445 NRI
-453 TDCAACGKG
+453 T
-462 ERRTGCH
+462 TS
-469 PQRGLLEDDFGFGV
+469 

>member
-1 MKRNFSFYVARRY
+1 MSTSQHITISTPQHFTITTHKIMKRNFSFYVARRY

-19 SVGAINVISFISVT
+19 SVGAINVISFISVA
-33 GVAVATMALVIV
+33 GVAVGTMALVIV

-70 PAKGKTVN
+70 PVKGKTIN
-78 ADAPELDKIRH
+78 ADAPELDRIRH

-126 LTRIGDILY
+126 LTNISDILY
-135 GEGDFTLRVANLYF
+135 GDGDFTLRVANLYF
-149 GVPGIRLAQDMGLG
+149 GVPGIRLAQDLGLG
-163 ARWADYLKIYAPVRQ
+163 ARWTDYLKIYAPVRR

-193 DSLLSPGVVFAVNQN
+193 DSLLSPGVVYAVNQN

-241 GTDLAEAKQE
+241 GTDLSTAKRE
-251 IKAAAGEN
+251 IKAAAGEK
-259 FRVLDRFEQQE
+259 FRVLDRFEQQA

-301 LSMLIIDKKDDIN
+301 LSMLIIDKKNDIN

-321 SDRQIVSI
+321 NDRQIQSI

-357 AFGFVKMGDSSGT
+357 AFGFVKMGESSGT
-370 FIVNAYPRERSLRG
+370 FIVNAYPV
-384 CARSVHH
+384 SVHYW
-391 RHPDRMG
+391 DVL
-398 GVVDSGAPSAPSDN
+398 VVFITVILIGWAASW
-412 GQKSNNINKSKENNE
+412 I
-427 QETLFDSSS
+427 
-436 CCPACRSDG
+436 PARRLRKQIL
-445 SSNANRQR
+445 NRI
-453 TDCAACGKG
+453 T
-462 ERRTGCH
+462 TS
-469 PQRGLLEDDFGFGV
+469 

>member
-19 SVGAINVISFISVT
+19 SVDAINVISFISVA
-33 GVAVATMALVIV
+33 GVAVGTMALVIV

-70 PAKGKTVN
+70 PVKGKTVN
-78 ADAPELDKIRH
+78 ADAPELDRIRH

-126 LTRIGDILY
+126 LTNISDILY
-135 GEGDFTLRVANLYF
+135 GDGDFTLRVANLYF
-149 GVPGIRLAQDMGLG
+149 GVPGIRLAQDLGLG
-163 ARWADYLKIYAPVRQ
+163 ARWADYLKIYAPVRR

-193 DSLLSPGVVFAVNQN
+193 DSLLSPGVVYAVNQN

-241 GTDLAEAKQE
+241 GTDLSTAKRE
-251 IKAAAGEN
+251 IKAAAGEK
-259 FRVLDRFEQQE
+259 FRVLDRFEQQA

-301 LSMLIIDKKDDIN
+301 LSMLIIDKKNDIN

-321 SDRQIVSI
+321 NDRQIQSI

-357 AFGFVKMGDSSGT
+357 AFGFVKMGESSGT
-370 FIVNAYPRERSLRG
+370 FIVNAYPV
-384 CARSVHH
+384 SVHYW
-391 RHPDRMG
+391 DVL
-398 GVVDSGAPSAPSDN
+398 VVFITVILIGWAASW
-412 GQKSNNINKSKENNE
+412 I
-427 QETLFDSSS
+427 
-436 CCPACRSDG
+436 PARRLRKQIL
-445 SSNANRQR
+445 NRI
-453 TDCAACGKG
+453 T
-462 ERRTGCH
+462 T
-469 PQRGLLEDDFGFGV
+469 P

>member
-1 MKRNFSFYVARRY
+1 MLKRNFSFYVARRY

-19 SVGAINVISFISVT
+19 SVGAINVISFISVA
-33 GVAVATMALVIV
+33 GVAVGTMALVIV

-70 PAKGKTVN
+70 PVKGKTIN
-78 ADAPELDKIRH
+78 ADAPELDRIRH
-89 LNFVDVATDVV
+89 LDFVDVATDVV

-126 LTRIGDILY
+126 LTNISDILY
-135 GEGDFTLRVANLYF
+135 GDGDFTLRVANLYF
-149 GVPGIRLAQDMGLG
+149 GVPGIRLAQDLGLG
-163 ARWADYLKIYAPVRQ
+163 ARWADYLKIYAPVRR

-193 DSLLSPGVVFAVNQN
+193 DSLLSPGVVYAVNQN
-208 KYDRDRIITSIYFAR
+208 KYDRDRIITSNYFAR

-241 GTDLAEAKQE
+241 GTDLAEAKRE
-251 IKAAAGEN
+251 IKAAAGEK
-259 FRVLDRFEQQE
+259 FRVLDRFEQQA

-301 LSMLIIDKKDDIN
+301 LSMLIIDKKNDIN

-321 SDRQIVSI
+321 NDRQIQSI

-357 AFGFVKMGDSSGT
+357 AFGFVKMGESSGT
-370 FIVNAYPRERSLRG
+370 FIVNAYPV
-384 CARSVHH
+384 SVHYW
-391 RHPDRMG
+391 DVL
-398 GVVDSGAPSAPSDN
+398 VVFITVILIGWAASW
-412 GQKSNNINKSKENNE
+412 I
-427 QETLFDSSS
+427 
-436 CCPACRSDG
+436 PARRLRKQIL
-445 SSNANRQR
+445 NRI
-453 TDCAACGKG
+453 T
-462 ERRTGCH
+462 T
-469 PQRGLLEDDFGFGV
+469 P

>member
-19 SVGAINVISFISVT
+19 SVGAINVISFISVA
-33 GVAVATMALVIV
+33 GVAVGTMALVIV

-70 PAKGKTVN
+70 PVKGKTIN
-78 ADAPELDKIRH
+78 ADAPELDRIRH

-126 LTRIGDILY
+126 LTNISDILY
-135 GEGDFTLRVANLYF
+135 GDGDFTLRVANLYF
-149 GVPGIRLAQDMGLG
+149 GVPGIRLAQDLGLG
-163 ARWADYLKIYAPVRQ
+163 ARWADYLKIYAPVRR

-193 DSLLSPGVVFAVNQN
+193 DSLLSPGVVYAVNQN

-241 GTDLAEAKQE
+241 GTDLSTAKRE
-251 IKAAAGEN
+251 IKAAAGEK
-259 FRVLDRFEQQE
+259 FRVLDRFEQQA

-301 LSMLIIDKKDDIN
+301 LSMLIIDKKNDIN

-321 SDRQIVSI
+321 NERQIQSI

-357 AFGFVKMGDSSGT
+357 AFGFVKMGESSGT
-370 FIVNAYPRERSLRG
+370 FIVNAYPV
-384 CARSVHH
+384 SVHYW
-391 RHPDRMG
+391 DVL
-398 GVVDSGAPSAPSDN
+398 VVFITVILIGWAASW
-412 GQKSNNINKSKENNE
+412 I
-427 QETLFDSSS
+427 
-436 CCPACRSDG
+436 PARRLRKQIL
-445 SSNANRQR
+445 NRI
-453 TDCAACGKG
+453 T
-462 ERRTGCH
+462 TS
-469 PQRGLLEDDFGFGV
+469 

>member
-1 MKRNFSFYVARRY
+1 

-19 SVGAINVISFISVT
+19 SVGAINVISFISVA
-33 GVAVATMALVIV
+33 GVAVGTMALVIV

-70 PAKGKTVN
+70 PVKGKTIN
-78 ADAPELDKIRH
+78 ADAPELDRIRH
-89 LNFVDVATDVV
+89 LDFVDVATDVV

-126 LTRIGDILY
+126 LTNISDILY
-135 GEGDFTLRVANLYF
+135 GDGDFTLRVANLYF
-149 GVPGIRLAQDMGLG
+149 GVPGIRLAQDLGLG
-163 ARWADYLKIYAPVRQ
+163 ARWADYLKIYAPVRR

-193 DSLLSPGVVFAVNQN
+193 DSLLSPGVVYAVNQN

-241 GTDLAEAKQE
+241 GTDLSTAKRE
-251 IKAAAGEN
+251 IKATAGEK
-259 FRVLDRFEQQE
+259 FRVLDRFEQQA

-301 LSMLIIDKKDDIN
+301 LSMLIIDKKNDIN

-321 SDRQIVSI
+321 NDRQIQSI

-357 AFGFVKMGDSSGT
+357 AFGFVKMGESSGT
-370 FIVNAYPRERSLRG
+370 FIVNAYPV
-384 CARSVHH
+384 SVHYW
-391 RHPDRMG
+391 DVL
-398 GVVDSGAPSAPSDN
+398 VVFITVILIGWAASW
-412 GQKSNNINKSKENNE
+412 I
-427 QETLFDSSS
+427 
-436 CCPACRSDG
+436 PARRLRKQIL
-445 SSNANRQR
+445 NRI
-453 TDCAACGKG
+453 T
-462 ERRTGCH
+462 T
-469 PQRGLLEDDFGFGV
+469 P

>member
-19 SVGAINVISFISVT
+19 SVGAINVISFISVA
-33 GVAVATMALVIV
+33 GVAVGTMALVIV

-70 PAKGKTVN
+70 PVKGKTIN
-78 ADAPELDKIRH
+78 ADAPELDRIRH
-89 LNFVDVATDVV
+89 LDFVDVATDVV

-126 LTRIGDILY
+126 LTNISDILY
-135 GEGDFTLRVANLYF
+135 GDGDFTLRVANLYF
-149 GVPGIRLAQDMGLG
+149 GVPGIRLAQDLGLG
-163 ARWADYLKIYAPVRQ
+163 ARWADYLKIYAPVRR

-193 DSLLSPGVVFAVNQN
+193 DSLLSPGVVYAVNQN

-241 GTDLAEAKQE
+241 GTDLSTAKRE
-251 IKAAAGEN
+251 IKAAAGEK
-259 FRVLDRFEQQE
+259 FRVLDRFEQQV

-301 LSMLIIDKKDDIN
+301 LSMLIIDKKNDIN

-321 SDRQIVSI
+321 NDRQIQSI

-357 AFGFVKMGDSSGT
+357 AFGFVKMGESSGT
-370 FIVNAYPRERSLRG
+370 FIVNAYPV
-384 CARSVHH
+384 SVHYW
-391 RHPDRMG
+391 DVL
-398 GVVDSGAPSAPSDN
+398 VVFITVILIGWAASW
-412 GQKSNNINKSKENNE
+412 I
-427 QETLFDSSS
+427 
-436 CCPACRSDG
+436 PARRLRKQIL
-445 SSNANRQR
+445 NRI
-453 TDCAACGKG
+453 T
-462 ERRTGCH
+462 T
-469 PQRGLLEDDFGFGV
+469 P

>member
-1 MKRNFSFYVARRY
+1 MSTSQHITISTPQHITISTLQHFTISTPQHFTITTHKIMKRNFSFYVARRY

-19 SVGAINVISFISVT
+19 SVGAINVISFISVA
-33 GVAVATMALVIV
+33 GVAVGTMALVIV

-70 PAKGKTVN
+70 PVKGKTIN
-78 ADAPELDKIRH
+78 ADAPELDRIRH
-89 LNFVDVATDVV
+89 LDFVDVATDVV

-126 LTRIGDILY
+126 LTNISDILY
-135 GEGDFTLRVANLYF
+135 GDGDFTLRVANLYF
-149 GVPGIRLAQDMGLG
+149 GVPGIRLAQDLGLG
-163 ARWADYLKIYAPVRQ
+163 ARWADYLKIYAPVRR

-193 DSLLSPGVVFAVNQN
+193 DSLLSPGVVYAVNQN

-241 GTDLAEAKQE
+241 GTDLSTAKRE
-251 IKAAAGEN
+251 IKAAAGEK
-259 FRVLDRFEQQE
+259 FRVLDRFEQQA

-301 LSMLIIDKKDDIN
+301 LSMLIIDKKNDIN

-321 SDRQIVSI
+321 NDRQIQSI

-357 AFGFVKMGDSSGT
+357 AFGFVKMGESSGT
-370 FIVNAYPRERSLRG
+370 FIVNAYPV
-384 CARSVHH
+384 SVHYW
-391 RHPDRMG
+391 DVL
-398 GVVDSGAPSAPSDN
+398 VVFITVILIGWAASW
-412 GQKSNNINKSKENNE
+412 I
-427 QETLFDSSS
+427 
-436 CCPACRSDG
+436 PARRLRKQIL
-445 SSNANRQR
+445 NRI
-453 TDCAACGKG
+453 T
-462 ERRTGCH
+462 T
-469 PQRGLLEDDFGFGV
+469 P

>member
-1 MKRNFSFYVARRY
+1 MLKRNFSFYVARRY

-19 SVGAINVISFISVT
+19 SVGAINVISFISVA
-33 GVAVATMALVIV
+33 GVAVGTMALVIV

-70 PAKGKTVN
+70 PVKGKTIN
-78 ADAPELDKIRH
+78 ADAPELDRIRH

-126 LTRIGDILY
+126 LTNISDILY
-135 GEGDFTLRVANLYF
+135 GDGDFTLRVANLYF
-149 GVPGIRLAQDMGLG
+149 GVPGIRLAQDLGLG
-163 ARWADYLKIYAPVRQ
+163 ARWADYLKIYAPVRR

-193 DSLLSPGVVFAVNQN
+193 DSLLSPGVVYAVNQN

-241 GTDLAEAKQE
+241 GTDLAEAKRE
-251 IKAAAGEN
+251 IKAAAGEK
-259 FRVLDRFEQQE
+259 FRVLDRFEQQA

-301 LSMLIIDKKDDIN
+301 LSMLIIDKKNDIN

-321 SDRQIVSI
+321 NDRQIQSI

-357 AFGFVKMGDSSGT
+357 AFGFVKMGESSGT
-370 FIVNAYPRERSLRG
+370 FIVNAYPV
-384 CARSVHH
+384 SVHYW
-391 RHPDRMG
+391 DVL
-398 GVVDSGAPSAPSDN
+398 VVFITVILIGWAASW
-412 GQKSNNINKSKENNE
+412 I
-427 QETLFDSSS
+427 
-436 CCPACRSDG
+436 PARRLRKQIL
-445 SSNANRQR
+445 NRI
-453 TDCAACGKG
+453 T
-462 ERRTGCH
+462 T
-469 PQRGLLEDDFGFGV
+469 P

>member
-19 SVGAINVISFISVT
+19 SVGAINVISFISVA
-33 GVAVATMALVIV
+33 GVAVGTMALVIV

-70 PAKGKTVN
+70 PVKGKTIN
-78 ADAPELDKIRH
+78 ADAPELDRIRH
-89 LNFVDVATDVV
+89 LDFVDVATDVV

-126 LTRIGDILY
+126 LTNISDILY
-135 GEGDFTLRVANLYF
+135 GDGDFTLRVANLYF
-149 GVPGIRLAQDMGLG
+149 GVPGIRLAQDLGLG
-163 ARWADYLKIYAPVRQ
+163 ARWADYLKIYAPVRR

-193 DSLLSPGVVFAVNQN
+193 DSLLSPGVVYAVNQN

-241 GTDLAEAKQE
+241 GTDLSTAKRE
-251 IKAAAGEN
+251 IKAAAGEK
-259 FRVLDRFEQQE
+259 FRVLDRFEQQA

-301 LSMLIIDKKDDIN
+301 LSMLIIDKKNDIN

-321 SDRQIVSI
+321 NDRQIQSI

-357 AFGFVKMGDSSGT
+357 AFGFVKMGESSGT
-370 FIVNAYPRERSLRG
+370 FIVNAYPV
-384 CARSVHH
+384 SVHYW
-391 RHPDRMG
+391 DVL
-398 GVVDSGAPSAPSDN
+398 VVFVTVILIGWAASW
-412 GQKSNNINKSKENNE
+412 I
-427 QETLFDSSS
+427 
-436 CCPACRSDG
+436 PARRLRKQIL
-445 SSNANRQR
+445 NRI
-453 TDCAACGKG
+453 T
-462 ERRTGCH
+462 T
-469 PQRGLLEDDFGFGV
+469 P

>member
-1 MKRNFSFYVARRY
+1 MLKRNFSFYVARRY

-19 SVGAINVISFISVT
+19 SVGAINVISFISVA
-33 GVAVATMALVIV
+33 GVAVGTMALVIV

-70 PAKGKTVN
+70 PVKGKTVN
-78 ADAPELDKIRH
+78 ADAPELDRIRH

-126 LTRIGDILY
+126 LTNISDILY
-135 GEGDFTLRVANLYF
+135 GDGDFTLRVANLYF
-149 GVPGIRLAQDMGLG
+149 GVPGIRLAQDLGLG
-163 ARWADYLKIYAPVRQ
+163 ARWADYLKIYAPVRR

-193 DSLLSPGVVFAVNQN
+193 DSLLSPGVVYAVNQN

-241 GTDLAEAKQE
+241 GTDLSTAKRE
-251 IKAAAGEN
+251 IKAAAGEK
-259 FRVLDRFEQQE
+259 FRVLDRFEQQA

-301 LSMLIIDKKDDIN
+301 LSMLIIDKKNDIN

-321 SDRQIVSI
+321 NDRQIQSI

-357 AFGFVKMGDSSGT
+357 AFGFVKMGESSGT
-370 FIVNAYPRERSLRG
+370 FIVNAYPV
-384 CARSVHH
+384 SVHYW
-391 RHPDRMG
+391 DVL
-398 GVVDSGAPSAPSDN
+398 VVFITVILIGWAASW
-412 GQKSNNINKSKENNE
+412 I
-427 QETLFDSSS
+427 
-436 CCPACRSDG
+436 PARRLRKQIL
-445 SSNANRQR
+445 NRI
-453 TDCAACGKG
+453 T
-462 ERRTGCH
+462 T
-469 PQRGLLEDDFGFGV
+469 P

>member
-19 SVGAINVISFISVT
+19 SVGAINVISFISVA
-33 GVAVATMALVIV
+33 GVAVGTMALGIV

-70 PAKGKTVN
+70 PVKGKTIN
-78 ADAPELDKIRH
+78 ADAPELDRIRH
-89 LNFVDVATDVV
+89 LDFVDVATDVV

-126 LTRIGDILY
+126 LTNISDILY
-135 GEGDFTLRVANLYF
+135 GDGDFTLRVANLYF
-149 GVPGIRLAQDMGLG
+149 GVPGIRLAQDLGLG
-163 ARWADYLKIYAPVRQ
+163 ARWADYLKIYAPVRR
-178 GQLTDLDTPTDGFVV
+178 GQLTDLDTPTEGFVV
-193 DSLLSPGVVFAVNQN
+193 DSLLSPGVVYAVNQN

-241 GTDLAEAKQE
+241 GTDLSTAKRE
-251 IKAAAGEN
+251 IKAAAGEK
-259 FRVLDRFEQQE
+259 FRVLDRFEQQA

-301 LSMLIIDKKDDIN
+301 LSMLIIDKKNDIN

-321 SDRQIVSI
+321 NDRQIQSI

-357 AFGFVKMGDSSGT
+357 AFGFVKMGESSGT
-370 FIVNAYPRERSLRG
+370 FIVNAYPV
-384 CARSVHH
+384 SVHYW
-391 RHPDRMG
+391 DVL
-398 GVVDSGAPSAPSDN
+398 VVFITVILIGWAASW
-412 GQKSNNINKSKENNE
+412 I
-427 QETLFDSSS
+427 
-436 CCPACRSDG
+436 PARRLRKQIL
-445 SSNANRQR
+445 NRI
-453 TDCAACGKG
+453 T
-462 ERRTGCH
+462 T
-469 PQRGLLEDDFGFGV
+469 P

>member
-19 SVGAINVISFISVT
+19 SVGAINVISFISVA
-33 GVAVATMALVIV
+33 GVAVGTMALVIV

-70 PAKGKTVN
+70 PMKGKTIN
-78 ADAPELDKIRH
+78 ADAPELDRIRH
-89 LNFVDVATDVV
+89 LDFVDVATDVV

-126 LTRIGDILY
+126 LTNISDILY
-135 GEGDFTLRVANLYF
+135 GDGDFTLRVANLYF
-149 GVPGIRLAQDMGLG
+149 GVPGIRLAQDLGLG
-163 ARWADYLKIYAPVRQ
+163 ARWADYLKIYAPVRR

-193 DSLLSPGVVFAVNQN
+193 DSLLSPGVVYAVNQN

-241 GTDLAEAKQE
+241 GTDLSTAKRE
-251 IKAAAGEN
+251 IKAAAGEK
-259 FRVLDRFEQQE
+259 FRVLDRFEQQA

-301 LSMLIIDKKDDIN
+301 LSMLIIDKKNDIN

-321 SDRQIVSI
+321 NDRQIQSI

-357 AFGFVKMGDSSGT
+357 AFGFVKMGESSGT
-370 FIVNAYPRERSLRG
+370 FIVNAYPV
-384 CARSVHH
+384 SVHYW
-391 RHPDRMG
+391 DVL
-398 GVVDSGAPSAPSDN
+398 VVFVTVILIGWAASW
-412 GQKSNNINKSKENNE
+412 I
-427 QETLFDSSS
+427 
-436 CCPACRSDG
+436 PARRLRKQIL
-445 SSNANRQR
+445 NRI
-453 TDCAACGKG
+453 T
-462 ERRTGCH
+462 TS
-469 PQRGLLEDDFGFGV
+469 